1 MVSHLDN
8 LDQSTPKKRQ
18 REQSEQSEQEE
29 QEEPSAPS
37 FAFQQLHLANSMIAK
52 RQRIRQVQSP
62 NVAPRRLPQQQDPSV
77 TKEVG
82 YGILLFPV
90 NLS

>member
-18 REQSEQSEQEE
+18 REQSEQEE

-52 RQRIRQVQSP
+52 RQRISQVQSP
-62 NVAPRRLPQQQDPSV
+62 NIAPRRLPQQQVPSV
-77 TKEVG
+77 TKAVR
-82 YGILLFPV
+82 YGLLLFPV
-90 NLS
+90 NAS